1 MTPKFYDVTLRDGNH
16 ALRHSLNP
24 KFVTNYCKKANLTD
38 CYAVEVGHGNGLGAS
53 SFLVGK
59 SGFTDEILLTAARE
73 VLSKPKLAVH
83 SIPGFSTIKDNLK
96 PAISIGVD
104 LFRVATHVSEA
115 SLANKHIDF
124 LLNAGVEVQGVLM
137 MSHMIDT
144 NGLIEQIKILANFGT
159 KTVILMDSAGY
170 FFPSEVESKIKAI
183 KNELDMEIGFHAH
196 NNLGVAVTNAMAAYA
211 SGASII
217 DGAAMGLGA
226 GAGNAQLENI
236 VTNFIKIHSSNEY
249 IQKYLDLSDLVS
261 EEYPDRLPL
270 SKSSSVQ
277 SALSGVFSGY
287 SPLVQEVSETTGVS
301 KTQIWTELGK
311 RKIVA
316 GQESMIMEIAQDLM
330 NL

>member
-1 MTPKFYDVTLRDGNH
+1 
-16 ALRHSLNP
+16 
-24 KFVTNYCKKANLTD
+24 
-38 CYAVEVGHGNGLGAS
+38 
-53 SFLVGK
+53 
-59 SGFTDEILLTAARE
+59 
-73 VLSKPKLAVH
+73 
-83 SIPGFSTIKDNLK
+83 
-96 PAISIGVD
+96 
-104 LFRVATHVSEA
+104 
-115 SLANKHIDF
+115 
-124 LLNAGVEVQGVLM
+124 
-137 MSHMIDT
+137 
-144 NGLIEQIKILANFGT
+144 
-159 KTVILMDSAGY
+159 
-170 FFPSEVESKIKAI
+170 
-183 KNELDMEIGFHAH
+183 MEIGFHAH